1 MKALI
6 NMKTDPN
13 IRLGNFKI
21 TAYELEG
28 VSFRYAAGNQ
38 VFDDVSLNLPIGQIT
53 HITGPSGHGQSTLLK
68 ILALLNAPTAG
79 TIRVNNEP
87 VSEMTFEEFLPWRIE
102 IGYTFEG
109 GGLLANRTLE
119 ENLVL
124 PHLYHNISEPDL
136 VKDSIRK
143 TAKRF
148 KFDALLDRRPAM
160 VSGGLRKL
168 ITILRPVLLRPSF
181 LLMDDPFSGLDP
193 DTAKELE
200 KLILESRAKSEIE
213 TVYFTSRDETWPG
226 RLGAQSLWVEN
237 GKLDIREFKKVAGG
251 QR

>member
-1 MKALI
+1 MKRASS
-6 NMKTDPN
+6 MKIDSN
-13 IRLGNFKI
+13 VRLGNYKI
-21 TAYELEG
+21 TAYELDA

-38 VFDDVSLNLPIGQIT
+38 VFDDVSLSLPMGKIM
-53 HITGPSGHGQSTLLK
+53 HVTGPTGHGQSTLLK
-68 ILALLNAPTAG
+68 ILALLSAPTAG
-79 TIRVNNEP
+79 TIRVNGES

-119 ENLVL
+119 ENLIL
-124 PHLYHNISEPDL
+124 PHLYHNLSEPDE
-136 VKDSIRK
+136 VKESIRAI
-143 TAKRF
+143 AKRF
-148 KFDALLDRRPAM
+148 KFDAFLERRPAM

-193 DTAKELE
+193 DTARELE
-200 KLILESRAKSEIE
+200 KLVLELRAKSEIE

-226 RLGAQSLWVEN
+226 RLGAQQLWVEN
-237 GKLDIREFKKVAGG
+237 GKLNIRDYQKVSGG
-251 QR
+251 